1 MKAHIQTQF
10 PPKILFYAIK
20 PGSEKERALA
30 GLCRE
35 EGILWEEV
43 PAGRLGDPLGLL
55 AGLAG
60 FSPSLAPWEKE
71 LPAREAMVFCG
82 LEEKKVRQLLGKMG
96 EAQLQVELK
105 AVMTPHNQ
113 RWPFGALLGELE
125 KEHLALHR
133 R

>member
-82 LEEKKVRQLLGKMG
+82 LEEKKVRQ
-96 EAQLQVELK
+96 VELK
-105 AVMTPHNQ
+105 AMMTPHNQ

>member
-55 AGLAG
+55 AGLG
-60 FSPSLAPWEKE
+60 KPWCF
-71 LPAREAMVFCG
+71 VG
-82 LEEKKVRQLLGKMG
+82 WKKKRFGSYWGKWVR
-96 EAQLQVELK
+96 
-105 AVMTPHNQ
+105 
-113 RWPFGALLGELE
+113 RSC
-125 KEHLALHR
+125 R
-133 R
+133 

>member
-43 PAGRLGDPLGLL
+43 PAGRLGDPLGCWPDWQAFPLL
-55 AGLAG
+55 WRRG
-60 FSPSLAPWEKE
+60 
-71 LPAREAMVFCG
+71 
-82 LEEKKVRQLLGKMG
+82 KKNCPLGKPWCFVG
-96 EAQLQVELK
+96 WK
-105 AVMTPHNQ
+105 KK
-113 RWPFGALLGELE
+113 RFGSYWGKWA
-125 KEHLALHR
+125 R
-133 R
+133 RSCR

>member
-10 PPKILFYAIK
+10 PPKILFYAIR

-82 LEEKKVRQLLGKMG
+82 LEEKRFGSYWGKWVR
-96 EAQLQVELK
+96 
-105 AVMTPHNQ
+105 
-113 RWPFGALLGELE
+113 RSC
-125 KEHLALHR
+125 R
-133 R
+133 